1 MLADLDALP
10 RGTGLLARAHLRR
23 GAGRCRIKL
32 NSLCGLNS
40 LRGLSSLCGLSLCG
54 RLRAPRQELLAD
66 AAVAFIPAA
75 PAVDLPPRPI
85 FAGLW
90 LRAAFDSFSFGRRQ
104 SNFESKGKRNSRSE
118 GATQHDAGLSVEI
131 THENDALQSGAEQ
144 FEELLACSAS
154 RLRTDAARSHDWS
167 GADIQCQS
175 LPTAMRWLYHGALN
189 RLDVVHHLRG
199 PATSWRVTKRQKL
212 F

>member
-1 MLADLDALP
+1 
-10 RGTGLLARAHLRR
+10 
-23 GAGRCRIKL
+23 
-32 NSLCGLNS
+32 
-40 LRGLSSLCGLSLCG
+40 
-54 RLRAPRQELLAD
+54 
-66 AAVAFIPAA
+66 VAFIPAA

-85 FAGLW
+85 LAGLW

-189 RLDVVHHLRG
+189 
-199 PATSWRVTKRQKL
+199 
-212 F
+212 